1 MKTRKARRCTALL
14 SLALILC
21 LLLGTTALAAENP
34 FHDVNSSDYFYE
46 PVLWAV
52 ENGVTAGVTPTS
64 FAPNAPCTRGQTVAF
79 LWRALGKP
87 TPQKTENPF
96 TDVAAS
102 AYYYTPVLWAVEKGV
117 TYGISATQF
126 GPEAT
131 VTRSQVV
138 TFLWRAAGSPAAAT
152 STNPFTDVRA
162 SEYYYKAVLWA
173 AEKSITA
180 GVTPTSFAPNA
191 PCTRAQIVSFLHRY
205 ITKVVSPAP
214 LPLTIVQ
221 QPQSSTV
228 APGEIFQSMHISV
241 SGGKAPYVYR
251 AEGFDTGS
259 NTWIDVA
266 TSEPTTQTS
275 WDPGLTARDKPGS
288 ANYHIIVTD
297 ANGDRVVSEEV
308 TLSVSGGPLHITA
321 HPSNATVQPGEMLT
335 TLNIQVSGGVPDYY
349 YYQAEMY
356 VEGTGWKLLG
366 EHESVYTQWKFNG
379 YAPTTAGTYRY
390 RISVTDSS
398 GTKVTSNEAI
408 ITVTVEIPL
417 TIVQQPQSSTVA
429 PGEIFQ
435 SMHISVSGGKAPYV
449 YRAEGFDTGS
459 NTWIDV
465 ATSEPTTQT
474 SWDPGLTARDKPG
487 SANYHIIVTDAN
499 GDRVVS
505 EEVTLSVSGGPLHI
519 TAHPSNATVQPG
531 EMLTTLNIQ
540 VSGGVP
546 DYYYYQAE
554 MYVEGTGWKLLGEHE
569 SVYTQWK
576 FNGYAPTTAGTYRYR
591 ISVTDSSGTKVTSN
605 EAIITVKSDLRIT
618 AHPTGA
624 TVTPNSKL
632 TTLNLSIADGIKPYH
647 YVKEQ
652 YYEGRGW
659 TITAEHRD
667 ATFTTWNSG
676 GTAPLKAG
684 TYRYRLTATDASG
697 TKVTSNEAT
706 ITVKSDLRITAH
718 PTNATV
724 SPGNYLNT
732 LKITIAG
739 GVAPYFYRVEE
750 YKNDMWSGI
759 HGQQNVTDT
768 TWTTT
773 LYAPMTEG
781 TYRYRITVQDDS
793 GTIVT
798 SNAAVI
804 TVKSRLRITAHPTG
818 ATVAPN
824 SKLTTLNISIADGIK
839 PYHYV
844 KEQYYEGRGWMIIAE
859 HRDATF
865 TTWNSGGAASSKP
878 GTYRYRLTVTDASGG
893 KVISNEATITVKGN

>member
-102 AYYYTPVLWAVEKGV
+102 AYYYTPVLWAVENGV

-173 AEKSITA
+173 AENGITA

-228 APGEIFQSMHISV
+228 APGEVFHSMRISI
-241 SGGKAPYVYR
+241 SGGKAPHVYR

-275 WDPGLTARDKPGS
+275 WDPALTARDQPGS

-297 ANGDRVVSEEV
+297 ANGDRVISEEV

-335 TLNIQVSGGVPDYY
+335 TLNIQVSGGVPNYY

-379 YAPTTAGTYRY
+379 NAPTTPGTYRY
-390 RISVTDSS
+390 RISVTDS
-398 GTKVTSNEAI
+398 A
-408 ITVTVEIPL
+408 
-417 TIVQQPQSSTVA
+417 
-429 PGEIFQ
+429 
-435 SMHISVSGGKAPYV
+435 
-449 YRAEGFDTGS
+449 
-459 NTWIDV
+459 
-465 ATSEPTTQT
+465 
-474 SWDPGLTARDKPG
+474 
-487 SANYHIIVTDAN
+487 
-499 GDRVVS
+499 
-505 EEVTLSVSGGPLHI
+505 
-519 TAHPSNATVQPG
+519 
-531 EMLTTLNIQ
+531 
-540 VSGGVP
+540 
-546 DYYYYQAE
+546 
-554 MYVEGTGWKLLGEHE
+554 
-569 SVYTQWK
+569 
-576 FNGYAPTTAGTYRYR
+576 
-591 ISVTDSSGTKVTSN
+591 GTKVTSN

-624 TVTPNSKL
+624 TVAPNSKL
-632 TTLNLSIADGIKPYH
+632 TTLNISIAGGIKPYH

-652 YYEGRGW
+652 YYEGIGW
-659 TITAEHRD
+659 KVIAEHRD

-676 GTAPLKAG
+676 GAASLKAG

-732 LKITIAG
+732 LKITVAG
-739 GVAPYFYRVEE
+739 GVAPYFYHVEE

-773 LYAPMTEG
+773 LHAPMAEG

-824 SKLTTLNISIADGIK
+824 SKLTTLNIAIADGIK

-893 KVISNEATITVKGN
+893 KVISNEAIITVKGN

>member
-34 FHDVNSSDYFYE
+34 FHDVSSADYFYE
-46 PVLWAV
+46 PVLWAA

-152 STNPFTDVRA
+152 STNPFTDVQA
-162 SEYYYKAVLWA
+162 SAYYYKAVLWA
-173 AEKSITA
+173 AENGITA

-228 APGEIFQSMHISV
+228 APGEIFHSMRISI

-275 WDPGLTARDKPGS
+275 WDPVLTARDQPGS

-297 ANGDRVVSEEV
+297 ANGARVISEEV

-335 TLNIQVSGGVPDYY
+335 TLNIQVSGGVPNYY

-379 YAPTTAGTYRY
+379 NAPTTAGTYRY
-390 RISVTDSS
+390 RISVTDRA
-398 GTKVTSNEAI
+398 GAKVTSKEA
-408 ITVTVEIPL
+408 
-417 TIVQQPQSSTVA
+417 
-429 PGEIFQ
+429 
-435 SMHISVSGGKAPYV
+435 M
-449 YRAEGFDTGS
+449 
-459 NTWIDV
+459 
-465 ATSEPTTQT
+465 
-474 SWDPGLTARDKPG
+474 
-487 SANYHIIVTDAN
+487 
-499 GDRVVS
+499 
-505 EEVTLSVSGGPLHI
+505 
-519 TAHPSNATVQPG
+519 
-531 EMLTTLNIQ
+531 
-540 VSGGVP
+540 
-546 DYYYYQAE
+546 
-554 MYVEGTGWKLLGEHE
+554 
-569 SVYTQWK
+569 
-576 FNGYAPTTAGTYRYR
+576 
-591 ISVTDSSGTKVTSN
+591 
-605 EAIITVKSDLRIT
+605 ITVKSD
-618 AHPTGA
+618 
-624 TVTPNSKL
+624 
-632 TTLNLSIADGIKPYH
+632 
-647 YVKEQ
+647 
-652 YYEGRGW
+652 
-659 TITAEHRD
+659 
-667 ATFTTWNSG
+667 
-676 GTAPLKAG
+676 
-684 TYRYRLTATDASG
+684 
-697 TKVTSNEAT
+697 
-706 ITVKSDLRITAH
+706 
-718 PTNATV
+718 
-724 SPGNYLNT
+724 
-732 LKITIAG
+732 
-739 GVAPYFYRVEE
+739 
-750 YKNDMWSGI
+750 
-759 HGQQNVTDT
+759 
-768 TWTTT
+768 
-773 LYAPMTEG
+773 
-781 TYRYRITVQDDS
+781 
-793 GTIVT
+793 
-798 SNAAVI
+798 
-804 TVKSRLRITAHPTG
+804 LRITAHPTG

-824 SKLTTLNISIADGIK
+824 SKLTTLNISIAGGSK
-839 PYHYV
+839 PYHYT

-865 TTWNSGGAASSKP
+865 TTWSSGGAASLKA

-893 KVISNEATITVKGN
+893 KVTSNEAIITVKGN

>member
-102 AYYYTPVLWAVEKGV
+102 AYYYTPVLWAVENGV

-173 AEKSITA
+173 AENGITA

-221 QPQSSTV
+221 QPQSCTV
-228 APGEIFQSMHISV
+228 APGEIFHSMRISI

-275 WDPGLTARDKPGS
+275 WDPVLTARDKPGS
-288 ANYHIIVTD
+288 SNYHIIVTD

-308 TLSVSGGPLHITA
+308 TLSVSGGPLNITA

-335 TLNIQVSGGVPDYY
+335 TLNIQVSGGVPNYY
-349 YYQAEMY
+349 YYQVEMY

-379 YAPTTAGTYRY
+379 NAPTTPGTYRY

-398 GTKVTSNEAI
+398 GTKVS
-408 ITVTVEIPL
+408 
-417 TIVQQPQSSTVA
+417 
-429 PGEIFQ
+429 
-435 SMHISVSGGKAPYV
+435 
-449 YRAEGFDTGS
+449 
-459 NTWIDV
+459 
-465 ATSEPTTQT
+465 
-474 SWDPGLTARDKPG
+474 
-487 SANYHIIVTDAN
+487 
-499 GDRVVS
+499 
-505 EEVTLSVSGGPLHI
+505 
-519 TAHPSNATVQPG
+519 
-531 EMLTTLNIQ
+531 
-540 VSGGVP
+540 
-546 DYYYYQAE
+546 
-554 MYVEGTGWKLLGEHE
+554 
-569 SVYTQWK
+569 
-576 FNGYAPTTAGTYRYR
+576 
-591 ISVTDSSGTKVTSN
+591 SN
-605 EAIITVKSDLRIT
+605 EAIITVKSD
-618 AHPTGA
+618 
-624 TVTPNSKL
+624 
-632 TTLNLSIADGIKPYH
+632 
-647 YVKEQ
+647 
-652 YYEGRGW
+652 
-659 TITAEHRD
+659 
-667 ATFTTWNSG
+667 
-676 GTAPLKAG
+676 
-684 TYRYRLTATDASG
+684 
-697 TKVTSNEAT
+697 
-706 ITVKSDLRITAH
+706 
-718 PTNATV
+718 
-724 SPGNYLNT
+724 
-732 LKITIAG
+732 
-739 GVAPYFYRVEE
+739 
-750 YKNDMWSGI
+750 
-759 HGQQNVTDT
+759 
-768 TWTTT
+768 
-773 LYAPMTEG
+773 
-781 TYRYRITVQDDS
+781 
-793 GTIVT
+793 
-798 SNAAVI
+798 
-804 TVKSRLRITAHPTG
+804 LRITAHPTG

-839 PYHYV
+839 PYHYA
-844 KEQYYEGRGWMIIAE
+844 KEQYYEGRGWIIITE

-865 TTWNSGGAASSKP
+865 TTWNSGGAASLKP

-893 KVISNEATITVKGN
+893 KVISNEAIITVKGN

>member
-52 ENGVTAGVTPTS
+52 ENSVTAGVTPTR

-173 AEKSITA
+173 AEKGITA

-228 APGEIFQSMHISV
+228 APGEIFHSMHISI

-297 ANGDRVVSEEV
+297 ANGDRVISEEV

-335 TLNIQVSGGVPDYY
+335 TLNIQVSGGVPNYY

-379 YAPTTAGTYRY
+379 
-390 RISVTDSS
+390 
-398 GTKVTSNEAI
+398 N
-408 ITVTVEIPL
+408 
-417 TIVQQPQSSTVA
+417 
-429 PGEIFQ
+429 
-435 SMHISVSGGKAPYV
+435 
-449 YRAEGFDTGS
+449 
-459 NTWIDV
+459 
-465 ATSEPTTQT
+465 
-474 SWDPGLTARDKPG
+474 
-487 SANYHIIVTDAN
+487 
-499 GDRVVS
+499 
-505 EEVTLSVSGGPLHI
+505 
-519 TAHPSNATVQPG
+519 
-531 EMLTTLNIQ
+531 
-540 VSGGVP
+540 
-546 DYYYYQAE
+546 
-554 MYVEGTGWKLLGEHE
+554 
-569 SVYTQWK
+569 
-576 FNGYAPTTAGTYRYR
+576 APTTAGTYRYR

-624 TVTPNSKL
+624 TVAPNSKL
-632 TTLNLSIADGIKPYH
+632 TTLNISIVGGSEPYH
-647 YVKEQ
+647 YAKEQ

-659 TITAEHRD
+659 IIIAELRD

-676 GTAPLKAG
+676 GAASSKPG

-732 LKITIAG
+732 LKITVAG

-773 LYAPMTEG
+773 LHAPMAEG

-844 KEQYYEGRGWMIIAE
+844 KEQYYEGRGWIIIAE
-859 HRDATF
+859 LRDATF

-893 KVISNEATITVKGN
+893 KVISNEAIITVKGN

>member
-173 AEKSITA
+173 AEKGITA

-228 APGEIFQSMHISV
+228 APGEIFHSMRISI

-297 ANGDRVVSEEV
+297 ANGDRVVSDEV

-335 TLNIQVSGGVPDYY
+335 TLNIQVSGGVPNYY

-379 YAPTTAGTYRY
+379 NAPTTAGTYRY

-398 GTKVTSNEAI
+398 GTKVSSNEAI
-408 ITVTVEIPL
+408 
-417 TIVQQPQSSTVA
+417 
-429 PGEIFQ
+429 
-435 SMHISVSGGKAPYV
+435 
-449 YRAEGFDTGS
+449 
-459 NTWIDV
+459 
-465 ATSEPTTQT
+465 
-474 SWDPGLTARDKPG
+474 
-487 SANYHIIVTDAN
+487 
-499 GDRVVS
+499 
-505 EEVTLSVSGGPLHI
+505 
-519 TAHPSNATVQPG
+519 
-531 EMLTTLNIQ
+531 
-540 VSGGVP
+540 
-546 DYYYYQAE
+546 
-554 MYVEGTGWKLLGEHE
+554 
-569 SVYTQWK
+569 
-576 FNGYAPTTAGTYRYR
+576 
-591 ISVTDSSGTKVTSN
+591 
-605 EAIITVKSDLRIT
+605 
-618 AHPTGA
+618 
-624 TVTPNSKL
+624 
-632 TTLNLSIADGIKPYH
+632 
-647 YVKEQ
+647 
-652 YYEGRGW
+652 
-659 TITAEHRD
+659 
-667 ATFTTWNSG
+667 
-676 GTAPLKAG
+676 
-684 TYRYRLTATDASG
+684 
-697 TKVTSNEAT
+697 

-732 LKITIAG
+732 LKITVAG

-773 LYAPMTEG
+773 LHAPMAEG

-844 KEQYYEGRGWMIIAE
+844 KEQYYEGRGWIIIAEHRDATFTTWNSGGAASLKAGTYRYRLTATDASGTKVTSNEAIITVKSDLRITAHPTNATVSPGNYLNTLKITVAGGVAPYFYRVEEYKNDMWSGIHGQQNVTDTTWTTTLHAPMAEGTYRYRITVQDDSGTIVTSNAAVITVKSRLRITAHPTGATVAPNSKLTTLNISIADGIKPYHYVKEQYYEGRGWIIIAE

-893 KVISNEATITVKGN
+893 KVISNEAIITVKGN

>member
-34 FHDVNSSDYFYE
+34 FHDVNSADYFYE

-52 ENGVTAGVTPTS
+52 ENSVTAGVTPTS

-173 AEKSITA
+173 AEKGITA

-228 APGEIFQSMHISV
+228 APGEIFHSMRISI

-335 TLNIQVSGGVPDYY
+335 TLNIQVSGGVPNYY

-379 YAPTTAGTYRY
+379 
-390 RISVTDSS
+390 
-398 GTKVTSNEAI
+398 N
-408 ITVTVEIPL
+408 
-417 TIVQQPQSSTVA
+417 
-429 PGEIFQ
+429 
-435 SMHISVSGGKAPYV
+435 
-449 YRAEGFDTGS
+449 
-459 NTWIDV
+459 
-465 ATSEPTTQT
+465 
-474 SWDPGLTARDKPG
+474 
-487 SANYHIIVTDAN
+487 
-499 GDRVVS
+499 
-505 EEVTLSVSGGPLHI
+505 
-519 TAHPSNATVQPG
+519 
-531 EMLTTLNIQ
+531 
-540 VSGGVP
+540 
-546 DYYYYQAE
+546 
-554 MYVEGTGWKLLGEHE
+554 
-569 SVYTQWK
+569 
-576 FNGYAPTTAGTYRYR
+576 APTTAGTYRYR

-618 AHPTGA
+618 AHPT
-624 TVTPNSKL
+624 
-632 TTLNLSIADGIKPYH
+632 
-647 YVKEQ
+647 
-652 YYEGRGW
+652 
-659 TITAEHRD
+659 
-667 ATFTTWNSG
+667 
-676 GTAPLKAG
+676 
-684 TYRYRLTATDASG
+684 
-697 TKVTSNEAT
+697 
-706 ITVKSDLRITAH
+706 
-718 PTNATV
+718 NATV

-732 LKITIAG
+732 LKITVAG

-773 LYAPMTEG
+773 LHAPM
-781 TYRYRITVQDDS
+781 
-793 GTIVT
+793 
-798 SNAAVI
+798 
-804 TVKSRLRITAHPTG
+804 
-818 ATVAPN
+818 
-824 SKLTTLNISIADGIK
+824 
-839 PYHYV
+839 
-844 KEQYYEGRGWMIIAE
+844 AE
-859 HRDATF
+859 
-865 TTWNSGGAASSKP
+865 

-893 KVISNEATITVKGN
+893 KVISNEAIITVKGN

>member
-14 SLALILC
+14 SLALVLC

-173 AEKSITA
+173 AENGITA

-228 APGEIFQSMHISV
+228 APGEVFHSMRISI

-259 NTWIDVA
+259 NTWIDIT

-275 WDPGLTARDKPGS
+275 WDPALTARDQPGS

-321 HPSNATVQPGEMLT
+321 HPSNETVQPGEMLT
-335 TLNIQVSGGVPDYY
+335 TLNIQVSGGVPNYY

-356 VEGTGWKLLG
+356 VEGTGWKRLG

-379 YAPTTAGTYRY
+379 NAPTTAGTYRY
-390 RISVTDSS
+390 RISVTDS
-398 GTKVTSNEAI
+398 A
-408 ITVTVEIPL
+408 
-417 TIVQQPQSSTVA
+417 
-429 PGEIFQ
+429 
-435 SMHISVSGGKAPYV
+435 
-449 YRAEGFDTGS
+449 
-459 NTWIDV
+459 
-465 ATSEPTTQT
+465 
-474 SWDPGLTARDKPG
+474 
-487 SANYHIIVTDAN
+487 
-499 GDRVVS
+499 
-505 EEVTLSVSGGPLHI
+505 
-519 TAHPSNATVQPG
+519 
-531 EMLTTLNIQ
+531 
-540 VSGGVP
+540 
-546 DYYYYQAE
+546 
-554 MYVEGTGWKLLGEHE
+554 
-569 SVYTQWK
+569 
-576 FNGYAPTTAGTYRYR
+576 
-591 ISVTDSSGTKVTSN
+591 GTKVTSN

-624 TVTPNSKL
+624 TVAPNSKL
-632 TTLNLSIADGIKPYH
+632 TTLNISIAGGSEPYH

-659 TITAEHRD
+659 MIIAEHRD
-667 ATFTTWNSG
+667 VTFTTWNSG
-676 GTAPLKAG
+676 GAASLKAG

-773 LYAPMTEG
+773 LHAPMAEG

-793 GTIVT
+793 GTMVT

-824 SKLTTLNISIADGIK
+824 SKLTTLNIAIAEGIK

-893 KVISNEATITVKGN
+893 KVTSNEAIITVKGN

>member
-102 AYYYTPVLWAVEKGV
+102 AYYYTPVLWAVENGV

-173 AEKSITA
+173 AENGITA

-228 APGEIFQSMHISV
+228 APGEVFHSMRISI
-241 SGGKAPYVYR
+241 SGGKAPDVYR

-275 WDPGLTARDKPGS
+275 WDPALTARDQPGS

-297 ANGDRVVSEEV
+297 ANGDRVISEEV

-335 TLNIQVSGGVPDYY
+335 TLNIQVSGGVPNYY

-379 YAPTTAGTYRY
+379 NAPTTPGTYRY
-390 RISVTDSS
+390 RISVTDS
-398 GTKVTSNEAI
+398 A
-408 ITVTVEIPL
+408 
-417 TIVQQPQSSTVA
+417 
-429 PGEIFQ
+429 
-435 SMHISVSGGKAPYV
+435 
-449 YRAEGFDTGS
+449 
-459 NTWIDV
+459 
-465 ATSEPTTQT
+465 
-474 SWDPGLTARDKPG
+474 
-487 SANYHIIVTDAN
+487 
-499 GDRVVS
+499 
-505 EEVTLSVSGGPLHI
+505 
-519 TAHPSNATVQPG
+519 
-531 EMLTTLNIQ
+531 
-540 VSGGVP
+540 
-546 DYYYYQAE
+546 
-554 MYVEGTGWKLLGEHE
+554 
-569 SVYTQWK
+569 
-576 FNGYAPTTAGTYRYR
+576 
-591 ISVTDSSGTKVTSN
+591 GTKVTSN

-624 TVTPNSKL
+624 TVAPNSKL
-632 TTLNLSIADGIKPYH
+632 TTLNISIAGGIKPYH

-652 YYEGRGW
+652 YYEGIGW
-659 TITAEHRD
+659 KVIAEHRD

-676 GTAPLKAG
+676 GAASLKAG

-732 LKITIAG
+732 LKITVAG
-739 GVAPYFYRVEE
+739 GVAPYFYHVEE

-773 LYAPMTEG
+773 LHAPMAEG

-824 SKLTTLNISIADGIK
+824 SKLTTLNIAIADGIK

-893 KVISNEATITVKGN
+893 KVISNEAIITVKGN

>member
-102 AYYYTPVLWAVEKGV
+102 AYYYTPVLWAVENGV

-173 AEKSITA
+173 AENGITA

-228 APGEIFQSMHISV
+228 APGEVFHSMRISI

-275 WDPGLTARDKPGS
+275 WDPALTARDQPGS

-297 ANGDRVVSEEV
+297 ANGDRVISEEV

-335 TLNIQVSGGVPDYY
+335 TLNIQVSGGVPNYY

-379 YAPTTAGTYRY
+379 NAPTTPGTYRY
-390 RISVTDSS
+390 RISVTDS
-398 GTKVTSNEAI
+398 A
-408 ITVTVEIPL
+408 
-417 TIVQQPQSSTVA
+417 
-429 PGEIFQ
+429 
-435 SMHISVSGGKAPYV
+435 
-449 YRAEGFDTGS
+449 
-459 NTWIDV
+459 
-465 ATSEPTTQT
+465 
-474 SWDPGLTARDKPG
+474 
-487 SANYHIIVTDAN
+487 
-499 GDRVVS
+499 
-505 EEVTLSVSGGPLHI
+505 
-519 TAHPSNATVQPG
+519 
-531 EMLTTLNIQ
+531 
-540 VSGGVP
+540 
-546 DYYYYQAE
+546 
-554 MYVEGTGWKLLGEHE
+554 
-569 SVYTQWK
+569 
-576 FNGYAPTTAGTYRYR
+576 
-591 ISVTDSSGTKVTSN
+591 GTKVTSN

-624 TVTPNSKL
+624 TVAPNSKL
-632 TTLNLSIADGIKPYH
+632 TTLNISIAGGIKPYH

-652 YYEGRGW
+652 YYEGIGW
-659 TITAEHRD
+659 KVIAEHRD

-676 GTAPLKAG
+676 GAASLKAG

-732 LKITIAG
+732 LKITVAG
-739 GVAPYFYRVEE
+739 GVAPYFYHVEE

-773 LYAPMTEG
+773 LHAPMAEG

-824 SKLTTLNISIADGIK
+824 SKLTTLNIAIADGIK

-893 KVISNEATITVKGN
+893 KVISNEAIITVKGN

>member
-173 AEKSITA
+173 AEKGITA

-228 APGEIFQSMHISV
+228 APGEIFQSMHISI

-297 ANGDRVVSEEV
+297 ANGDRVISEEV

-335 TLNIQVSGGVPDYY
+335 TLTIQVSGGVPNYY

-379 YAPTTAGTYRY
+379 
-390 RISVTDSS
+390 
-398 GTKVTSNEAI
+398 N
-408 ITVTVEIPL
+408 
-417 TIVQQPQSSTVA
+417 
-429 PGEIFQ
+429 
-435 SMHISVSGGKAPYV
+435 
-449 YRAEGFDTGS
+449 
-459 NTWIDV
+459 
-465 ATSEPTTQT
+465 
-474 SWDPGLTARDKPG
+474 
-487 SANYHIIVTDAN
+487 
-499 GDRVVS
+499 
-505 EEVTLSVSGGPLHI
+505 
-519 TAHPSNATVQPG
+519 
-531 EMLTTLNIQ
+531 
-540 VSGGVP
+540 
-546 DYYYYQAE
+546 
-554 MYVEGTGWKLLGEHE
+554 
-569 SVYTQWK
+569 
-576 FNGYAPTTAGTYRYR
+576 APTTAGTYRYR

-624 TVTPNSKL
+624 TVAPNSKL
-632 TTLNLSIADGIKPYH
+632 TTLNISIAGGSEPYH
-647 YVKEQ
+647 YAREQ

-659 TITAEHRD
+659 IIIAEHRD
-667 ATFTTWNSG
+667 VTFTTWNSG
-676 GTAPLKAG
+676 GAAPLKPG

-697 TKVTSNEAT
+697 TKVTSNEAI

-732 LKITIAG
+732 LKITVAG

-773 LYAPMTEG
+773 LHAPM
-781 TYRYRITVQDDS
+781 
-793 GTIVT
+793 
-798 SNAAVI
+798 
-804 TVKSRLRITAHPTG
+804 
-818 ATVAPN
+818 
-824 SKLTTLNISIADGIK
+824 
-839 PYHYV
+839 
-844 KEQYYEGRGWMIIAE
+844 AE
-859 HRDATF
+859 
-865 TTWNSGGAASSKP
+865 

-893 KVISNEATITVKGN
+893 KVISNEAIITVKGN

>member
-1 MKTRKARRCTALL
+1 M
-14 SLALILC
+14 
-21 LLLGTTALAAENP
+21 EN
-34 FHDVNSSDYFYE
+34 S
-46 PVLWAV
+46 
-52 ENGVTAGVTPTS
+52 VTAGVTPTS

-191 PCTRAQIVSFLHRY
+191 PCTRAQIVSSWHRY

-228 APGEIFQSMHISV
+228 APGEIFQSMHISI

-288 ANYHIIVTD
+288 ANYRIIVTD

-366 EHESVYTQWKFNG
+366 EHES
-379 YAPTTAGTYRY
+379 A
-390 RISVTDSS
+390 
-398 GTKVTSNEAI
+398 
-408 ITVTVEIPL
+408 
-417 TIVQQPQSSTVA
+417 
-429 PGEIFQ
+429 
-435 SMHISVSGGKAPYV
+435 
-449 YRAEGFDTGS
+449 
-459 NTWIDV
+459 
-465 ATSEPTTQT
+465 
-474 SWDPGLTARDKPG
+474 
-487 SANYHIIVTDAN
+487 
-499 GDRVVS
+499 
-505 EEVTLSVSGGPLHI
+505 
-519 TAHPSNATVQPG
+519 
-531 EMLTTLNIQ
+531 
-540 VSGGVP
+540 
-546 DYYYYQAE
+546 
-554 MYVEGTGWKLLGEHE
+554 
-569 SVYTQWK
+569 YTQWK

-624 TVTPNSKL
+624 TVAPNSKL
-632 TTLNLSIADGIKPYH
+632 TTLNISIADGVKPYH

-652 YYEGRGW
+652 YYEGSGW
-659 TITAEHRD
+659 KVIAEHRD

-676 GTAPLKAG
+676 GAAPLKAG

-697 TKVTSNEAT
+697 TKVTSNEAIIT
-706 ITVKSDLRITAH
+706 VKSDLRITAHPTGATVTPNSKLTTLNISIADGSKPYHYAKEQYYEGSGWKVIAEHRDATFTTWSSGGAAPLKAGTYRYRLTATDASGTKVTSNEAIITVKSDLRITAH

-773 LYAPMTEG
+773 LHAPMAEG

-804 TVKSRLRITAHPTG
+804 TVKAGCASLPTPPVRPSPPTA
-818 ATVAPN
+818 
-824 SKLTTLNISIADGIK
+824 S
-839 PYHYV
+839 
-844 KEQYYEGRGWMIIAE
+844 
-859 HRDATF
+859 
-865 TTWNSGGAASSKP
+865 
-878 GTYRYRLTVTDASGG
+878 
-893 KVISNEATITVKGN
+893 